1 MTATD
6 DHAFEAPRA
15 APLRRPLLARISGFW
30 QANLAAWLLISVL
43 GIATRA
49 VFFGNLLDAV
59 ILTLVLDS
67 IGFGLTGIAH
77 ALLRRQPR
85 PQFPGLK
92 LIPLVVLAA
101 LAGGAIEMA
110 AAEGLRALAFSTG
123 EFQRAF
129 GGRIVPMLYYTA
141 IFLGWALGYFWL
153 TADLAARNEQLR
165 RSEAQSAA
173 ARAELQQLR
182 VQLDPHFLFNA
193 LNTVTAEI
201 PERPDI
207 ALEMVRRISSY
218 MRYCLDHQDR
228 SACRLADEIEAARS
242 YLRIQELRFDSSLT
256 CTVALA
262 AEAADFRV
270 PHLILQGLLEN
281 ATKHGLRPSTGAPL
295 RIKVE
300 ARVDGDVLSITVAN
314 PGTYAPGARSPAGLG
329 LANIRRRLELHY
341 PGRHHF
347 AVAQEGPQVVARIS
361 LKGSLCYG

>member
-1 MTATD
+1 MTASD
-6 DHAFEAPRA
+6 EGAVEEHGAGALWP
-15 APLRRPLLARISGFW
+15 PVLARLTGFW
-30 QANLAAWLLISVL
+30 RANLAAWVLISAL
-43 GIATRA
+43 GVATRT
-49 VFFGNLLDAV
+49 VFFGSVLDAAIV
-59 ILTLVLDS
+59 TLVLDA

-77 ALLRRQPR
+77 EVLRRQPR
-85 PQFPGLK
+85 PRFPALR
-92 LIPLVVLAA
+92 LIPLVMLAA
-101 LAGGAIEMA
+101 LVGGAIEMA
-110 AAEGLRALAFSTG
+110 AAEGLRALSFSSG

-129 GGRIVPMLYYTA
+129 GGRVVPMLYYTA

-153 TADLAARNEQLR
+153 TADLAARKEQLR

-228 SACRLADEIEAARS
+228 SVCRLADEIEAARS

-256 CTVALA
+256 CVVSLDP
-262 AEAADFRV
+262 EAQDFPV

-281 ATKHGLRPSTGAPL
+281 ATKHGLRPTTGAPL

-300 ARVDGDVLSITVAN
+300 ARVEGDVLSILVTN
-314 PGTYAPGARSPAGLG
+314 PGSYAPRARRVPGLG

-347 AVAQEGPQVVARIS
+347 AVGQEGPQVVARMS
-361 LKGSLCYG
+361 LKGPLCYV